1 MAIINQLP
9 NFCALGIALLITVI
23 VFMVGAW
30 SAAYFRQWPLP
41 DTPLEKL
48 TLIANDRVGWTA
60 QAMIFPVAFLAT
72 AVLSGLITVNLPDGW
87 PRWLATGATLLFAA
101 GFLLWLPISVDRLR
115 LGAQAAE
122 LIRRYDP
129 AAPPAVMVNP
139 GTLFWSHTYCILAA
153 LALMGAALAL
163 SGVLP
168 TLGWVVSGLAVA
180 GVVLAVFV
188 MHDWPPFM
196 SYVILLALAV
206 GLMRAG

>member
-1 MAIINQLP
+1 MADINQLS
-9 NFCALGIALLITVI
+9 NFRPLGIALLATVI
-23 VFMVGAW
+23 IFLVGAW

-48 TLIANDRVGWTA
+48 ILIANDRVGWTA
-60 QAMIFPVAFLAT
+60 QAIIFPVAFLAT
-72 AVLSGLITVNLPDGW
+72 AVLSGLITANLPGGW
-87 PRWLATGATLLFAA
+87 PRWLAAGATLLFAA

-153 LALMGAALAL
+153 LALMGAAFAL

-180 GVVLAVFV
+180 AVVLAAFV

>member
-1 MAIINQLP
+1 MDTVNQLS
-9 NFCALGIALLITVI
+9 NFRPLGIALLATVI
-23 VFMVGAW
+23 IFLVGAW

-41 DTPLEKL
+41 GTPLEKL
-48 TLIANDRVGWTA
+48 TLIANDRMGWTA
-60 QAMIFPVAFLAT
+60 QAIIFPLAFLAT

-87 PRWLATGATLLFAA
+87 PRWLAAGATLLFAA

-122 LIRRYDP
+122 LIRNYDL

-153 LALMGAALAL
+153 LVLMGAALAL
-163 SGVLP
+163 AGILP

-180 GVVLAVFV
+180 GVVLAAFV

-206 GLMRAG
+206 GLVRAG